1 MIFENGY
8 HQLYNDKNADMMFDY
23 INKWI
28 SKDSKKSQITWNSAK
43 VSGVKSD
50 FMKQKNYVKKYIFF
64 FVAVLMGLIGIIK
77 RLKNCYRNCTR
88 LWDYCQDLF
97 INSFYSCPSIDMERN
112 EVEIIFVFLFL
123 LIDFLYYE

>member
-23 INKWI
+23 INKWM

-50 FMKQKNYVKKYIFF
+50 FMKQKNYVKKYILF

-77 RLKNCYRNCTR
+77 KLRKCYRNCTR
-88 LWDYCQDLF
+88 L
-97 INSFYSCPSIDMERN
+97 
-112 EVEIIFVFLFL
+112 
-123 LIDFLYYE
+123 